1 MTSDNHQAMAP
12 LIPSYELGL
21 LDQEERNQFEKHVRQ
36 CDECFE
42 SLYRFT
48 PVSSSLA
55 SIRKLEIVKPGVTI
69 QRPRWQWLLAVIMGM
84 ILIMAFWLIR
94 QSSKLQDEIMR
105 GAAQIQLLE
114 PKDGSSVQAPVL
126 LRWEEEP
133 EAEFYKVYVFKNETM
148 FVPGERANIPQYE
161 WIPSADRKPGKYQ
174 WKVESFFS
182 DGSRIRD
189 SVTFS
194 MKLQK

>member
-1 MTSDNHQAMAP
+1 MSPDNHQAMAP
-12 LIPSYELGL
+12 LLPSYELGL
-21 LDQEERNQFEKHVRQ
+21 LDHAERNQFEIHARQ

-42 SLYRFT
+42 SLYRFAPINSALT
-48 PVSSSLA
+48 
-55 SIRKLEIVKPGVTI
+55 SIRKLETVKPAVRI
-69 QRPRWQWLLAVIMGM
+69 QRLRGQWLLALIMGT
-84 ILIMAFWLIR
+84 ILIMGFWLLK
-94 QSSKLQDEIMR
+94 QSSKLQDEIMS

-114 PKDGSSVQAPVL
+114 PKDGSTVEVPVL

-133 EAEFYKVYVFKNETM
+133 ESEFYKVYIFKNETM
-148 FVPGERANIPQYE
+148 LVPGERTNVSHYE
-161 WIPSADRKPGKYQ
+161 WIPPNDVKPGKYQ

-194 MKLQK
+194 IRLQR

>member
-21 LDQEERNQFEKHVRQ
+21 LEQDERNQFEKHVRQ

-42 SLYRFT
+42 SLYRFA
-48 PVSSSLA
+48 PVSSGLT
-55 SIRKLEIVKPGVTI
+55 SIRKLETVKPAVVI

-84 ILIMAFWLIR
+84 MLIMGFWLFR
-94 QSSKLQDEIMR
+94 QTSKLQDEIMR

-114 PKDGSSVQAPVL
+114 PKDGTAVQAPVL

-148 FVPGERANIPQYE
+148 LVSGERTNIPQYE
-161 WIPSADRKPGKYQ
+161 WTPPENVNSGKYQ

-182 DGSRIRD
+182 NGSQIRD
-189 SVTFS
+189 SLTFS
-194 MKLQK
+194 MRLQK